1 MTKKIKFS
9 LMLRLEKPFGIKTL
23 RQVDNVKHAQ
33 EIVSTKLPPKNSHF
47 FVGKY
52 EDGVLVESTILKPMA
67 DLTSRFK
74 RAVKHNG

>member
-1 MTKKIKFS
+1 MKTNIKFN
-9 LMLRLEKPFGIKTL
+9 LMLKTEKPFGIKTL
-23 RQVDNVKHAQ
+23 RSVDSVKHAQ

-52 EDGVLVESTILKPMA
+52 EDGLLVESTILKPMA